1 MVGAGRGHPDAA
13 GAALRVRVGVGV
25 EPHVRGDLRLDL
37 DRKLQ
42 QTGKEKM
49 ENIESRMMRNS
60 LELLDSLCC
69 FRVSKVLLFKNYNK

>member
-42 QTGKEKM
+42 QTGKEKKKKM
-49 ENIESRMMRNS
+49 EA
-60 LELLDSLCC
+60 
-69 FRVSKVLLFKNYNK
+69 